1 MQHVGIDVGKEHC
14 ALVIVNEFGDKQT
27 SLTIPNNPDGFDELD
42 DHLDPTAVLA
52 LEACPYAFPLY
63 RYFQRQGFT
72 VKVAHPPRLALITQS
87 ESKTDMNDA
96 EILAELV
103 RVDFFP
109 EAYLPPPEVLEVRD
123 IARDRREVGEE
134 LGRWKKRIQSMLD
147 THGTRPPE
155 PINTL
160 WTQQGQ
166 AWLKHECFTG
176 TRSRLLAQR
185 VRQIEVLDERKHMLE
200 ELLAEIALEDERAH
214 CVMSLPGARWYT
226 AVYILGE
233 IGEIHRFDD
242 VDAFKKYSRCC
253 PKESST
259 GGRQDP
265 YGVVQHGHS
274 GLKWAFGIVAKT
286 LKNYPVG
293 GENDVRAAYEQGMAD
308 TGDHGKAMARARRET
323 CELVYH
329 LVRKQETCRW
339 TPDSVLGNKLADAR
353 RLAG

>member
-1 MQHVGIDVGKEHC
+1 MQYVGIDVGKETC

-27 SLTIPNNPDGFDELD
+27 SVAIPNNPNGFEELED
-42 DHLDPTAVLA
+42 QLASDAVLA

-63 RYFQRQGFT
+63 RFFQREGFT
-72 VKVAHPPRLALITQS
+72 VKVAHPPRLALITKS

-96 EILAELV
+96 ETLAELV

-134 LGRWKKRIQSMLD
+134 LGRWKKRVQSMLD
-147 THGTRPPE
+147 AHGTRPPE
-155 PINTL
+155 SIHSL
-160 WTQQGQ
+160 WTQDGRT
-166 AWLKHECFTG
+166 WLKTQCFEG

-185 VRQIEVLDERKHMLE
+185 VRQIEVLDERRDLLE
-200 ELLAEIALEDERAH
+200 QLLAGIAIEDERAH

-233 IGEIHRFDD
+233 IGAVDRFPD

-253 PKESST
+253 PKEKST

-286 LKNYPVG
+286 LKSYPAG
-293 GENDVRAAYEQGMAD
+293 GGNDVRRAYEQGIAD

-329 LVRKQETCRW
+329 LVRRQETCRW
-339 TPDSVLGNKLADAR
+339 TPGSVLENKLSAAR